1 MISWR
6 LIFRALAARET
17 NIGPDFQ
24 NLAVLHA
31 DRAGFDAARFGD
43 VTGARAM
50 DPGGAGIS
58 SFAVVCRDGRRLA
71 KCPGARL
78 FIRFGSKDD
87 VAARDLVGM
96 EPPVLGLCHFDA
108 EIIVVGIR
116 GADEQRP
123 AARKLVEEYAWFS
136 RLLKKTHTLGCAAQ

>member
-1 MISWR
+1 M
-6 LIFRALAARET
+6 
-17 NIGPDFQ
+17 
-24 NLAVLHA
+24 LHT

-58 SFAVVCRDGRRLA
+58 SFAVVCRDRRRLA

-87 VAARDLVGM
+87 VAARNLVGV

-123 AARKLVEEYAWFS
+123 AARKVVDEDACFRS
-136 RLLKKTHTLGCAAQ
+136 AQCKSDCTGSG